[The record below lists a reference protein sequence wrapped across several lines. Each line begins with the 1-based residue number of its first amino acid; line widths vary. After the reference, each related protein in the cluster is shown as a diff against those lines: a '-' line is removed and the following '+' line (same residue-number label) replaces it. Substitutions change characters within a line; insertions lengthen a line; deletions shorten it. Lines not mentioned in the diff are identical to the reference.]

1 MSWYACASRVPS
13 YNTNSVFPWEPNPR
27 HASTVSP
34 HRSISFP
41 GTSLTDLAQT
51 KLCRGLPPLNCLNV
65 CSSLN
70 TTLLQSFLVLA
81 LVNRNRPRLWVSDN
95 REALRCLSACK
106 SRRRIVLCTV
116 MELTS
121 ATFCFFSS
129 LAITRLERRFSPAL
143 SSPKVSFS
151 ALPSS
156 EPESLYL
163 DIQRR

>member
-1 MSWYACASRVPS
+1 MSWYACASRAPS
-13 YNTNSVFPWEPNPR
+13 YNTNAVCPREPNPP

-81 LVNRNRPRLWVSDN
+81 LANRNRPRLWVSDS
-95 REALRCLSACK
+95 REVLRCLNACK
-106 SRRRIVLCTV
+106 SRRCIVLCTV
-116 MELTS
+116 E
-121 ATFCFFSS
+121 
-129 LAITRLERRFSPAL
+129 
-143 SSPKVSFS
+143 
-151 ALPSS
+151 
-156 EPESLYL
+156 
-163 DIQRR
+163 